1 MSGMSQ
7 TGRYIVTAPAR
18 RALVGVAIVLLGP
31 LSALAGAPKPKANTM
46 NLAFVLLSA
55 PALPKGE
62 DVERAFAAYAANGH
76 TLRLRPSKPKK
87 PDGETLEFDTAG
99 GGYAIVALM
108 PAPVPNHEAD
118 EAARYSVSALG
129 GRWKLPPH
137 KAHLTVVA
145 QGGGSPLESL
155 GAFTSFLA
163 AVVEASPAVGV
174 YCGNAGATH
183 DPKFFRELAREHD
196 PSSRLPLWSGVSI
209 AREADGR
216 LSLLSLGM
224 KQLELP
230 DLLLVVPSGKT
241 DEALPTLYDLLAY
254 VVSRG
259 RPLTDGDTVGRTAA
273 EKLPVHYVPSPIDP
287 KVKVLRVELK

>member
-1 MSGMSQ
+1 MKLAL
-7 TGRYIVTAPAR
+7 IVATVTVLVFIASAVPPHGQSLETAPR
-18 RALVGVAIVLLGP
+18 SL
-31 LSALAGAPKPKANTM
+31 KPKANTM

-55 PALPKGE
+55 PVLPKGE
-62 DVERAFAAYAANGH
+62 DVERAFASYAATGQ
-76 TLRLRPSKPKK
+76 TLRLSPSEPKK
-87 PDGETLEFDTAG
+87 PHDETLQFDTEG
-99 GGYAIVALM
+99 GGYAVVALM

-137 KAHLTVVA
+137 KAHLAVVSEL
-145 QGGGSPLESL
+145 GGGSTLESL
-155 GAFTSFLA
+155 GAFTSILA

-174 YCGNAGATH
+174 YCGKAGATH

-196 PSSRLPLWSGVSI
+196 ARSRLPLWSGVSI

-230 DLLLVVPSGKT
+230 DLLLVAPSGKA
-241 DEALPTLYDLLAY
+241 DEALPMLFDLLAY

-259 RPLTDGDTVGRTAA
+259 RPLADGDTVGRTAA
-273 EKLPVHYVPSPIDP
+273 EKLPVHYVPSPVDP
-287 KVKVLRVELK
+287 KVKVWRVELK